1 MSQVTL
7 AGTPYSMRDALMS
20 NTYWNIETKRQ
31 SASNLSTGNAV
42 GATNKDFRVMG
53 VAEAPWDAV
62 RIHILNAETSNSVQG
77 FTANFAPTST
87 LTGFPTPTGTW
98 TTFTWSAAGSVNL
111 VDSSSN
117 QLFTVV
123 TSDWMSSAN
132 IQSVARTDGGV
143 YPAFM
148 ITQHNPTGAGAFT
161 YTFEG
166 QSSTTF
172 DTDDLTRGRRWF
184 KAFQSNI
191 DGVSTPANFTQTA
204 ESNNINPMI
213 VQFRSRGRVLS
224 YMASGDSIQ
233 GGSLTTSNMLSP
245 GFRMAISNSNNGT
258 LPIQYFGSG
267 WASQTSANYLANA
280 KTLITATQP
289 QVCSYAVYSPNDSAP
304 SAAQNQ
310 IWMRQAM
317 DFVQHCR
324 SNNCIPVLL
333 GPTPINTDS
342 ASAVGF
348 KVALNNSLLALRLR
362 GIFVVDYWAR
372 VATTTP
378 TGTAIWTPGYTDD
391 ASFIHPNDTSAA
403 VMARALWEDAI
414 QYIVAANS

>member
-1 MSQVTL
+1 MSQITL
-7 AGTPYSMRDALMS
+7 AGTPYSTRDALMS
-20 NTYWNIETKRQ
+20 NDNWNIETKRQ
-31 SASNLSTGNAV
+31 SASNLSTANAV

-62 RIHILNAETSNSVQG
+62 RIHILNAETANSVQG

-87 LTGFPTPTGTW
+87 LTGFPTPTGSW
-98 TTFTWSAAGSVNL
+98 TTFTWSAAGSINL
-111 VDSSSN
+111 SNSSSN
-117 QLFTVV
+117 QLFNVV

-148 ITQHNPTGAGAFT
+148 ITQHNPTGAGTYT

-166 QSSTTF
+166 QGSTSF
-172 DTDDLTRGRRWF
+172 DTDAQTRGRIWF

-191 DGVSTPANFTQTA
+191 DGVGTPANFTQTV

-289 QVCSYAVYSPNDSAP
+289 QVCSYSVYSPNDSAP

-317 DFVQHCR
+317 DFAQHCR
-324 SNNCIPVLL
+324 ANNCIPILL

-348 KVALNNSLLALRLR
+348 KVALNNALIALRQR
-362 GIFVVDYWAR
+362 GFLVVDYWSR
-372 VATTTP
+372 VAQTTAA
-378 TGTAIWTPGYTDD
+378 GTAVWRSGYTDD
-391 ASFIHPNDTSAA
+391 PSLIHPNDTSAG
-403 VMARALWEDAI
+403 VMSQALWEDAI

>member
-1 MSQVTL
+1 MSQIPF
-7 AGTPYSMRDALMS
+7 ANNPYPARDAAMS

-31 SASNLSTGNAV
+31 SASNLTPGNAV

-53 VAEAPWDAV
+53 TAEAPWDAV

-77 FTANFAPTST
+77 VTANFAPTST
-87 LTGFPTPTGTW
+87 TAGFPTPTGSW
-98 TTFTWSAAGSVNL
+98 TTFTWAAAGSINL

-117 QLFTVV
+117 QLFNVV

-132 IQSVARTDGGV
+132 VQSVARTDGGAL
-143 YPAFM
+143 PLFM
-148 ITQHNPTGAGAFT
+148 ITVHNPTGAGAYT

-166 QSSTTF
+166 QGSTAF
-172 DTDDLTRGRRWF
+172 DTDALTRGRLWF

-191 DGVSTPANFTQTA
+191 DGVGTPANFTQTV

-245 GFRMAISNSNNGT
+245 GFRMAIANSTAT
-258 LPIQYFGSG
+258 LPIQYMGSG

-280 KTLITATQP
+280 KTLITAAQP

-310 IWMRQAM
+310 IWMRQAI
-317 DFVQHCR
+317 DFTQHCR
-324 SNNCIPVLL
+324 ANNCIPILL

-342 ASAVGF
+342 ASATSF
-348 KVALNNSLLALRLR
+348 KLALNNTLLALRAR
-362 GIFVVDYWAR
+362 GFFVVDYWSR
-372 VATTTP
+372 VAQTSAAGI
-378 TGTAIWTPGYTDD
+378 GTWRPGYTDD
-391 ASFIHPNDTSAA
+391 PLLIHPNDAGAA
-403 VMARALWEDAI
+403 VMAQALWEDAL
-414 QYIVAANS
+414 QYIAAANT